1 MMNDELKQQIVSV
14 ESTIEN
20 IKYYLQN
27 ERLYLRSDI
36 ISFLEDGISRVEP
49 LLKYEEAGIKTLDQH
64 PSEYIK
70 FFKQKISEFQNYE
83 LFENI
88 RYAMSLSEYD
98 DETQEI
104 IDECIN
110 SENIFDKLSLAIIYS
125 KMGSD
130 YYEQSARLF
139 EEFLKT
145 NPSNPCLTTQQI
157 LFYFAKLHEDNH
169 KYLSSLDVYLK
180 LLKIV
185 PENPMIYKDVIRI
198 FNKMGKQDLAKE
210 ALMSAKR
217 TEFYK
222 TDRCFKMIIDEI

>member
-1 MMNDELKQQIVSV
+1 MALFIA
-14 ESTIEN
+14 
-20 IKYYLQN
+20 
-27 ERLYLRSDI
+27 RLSD
-36 ISFLEDGISRVEP
+36 
-49 LLKYEEAGIKTLDQH
+49 LLKKSLTLFGSNSKGKLIGFESNFIASTYNKT
-64 PSEYIK
+64 PPGWRG
-70 FFKQKISEFQNYE
+70 NY
-83 LFENI
+83 
-88 RYAMSLSEYD
+88 LS
-98 DETQEI
+98 
-104 IDECIN
+104 
-110 SENIFDKLSLAIIYS
+110 F
-125 KMGSD
+125 
-130 YYEQSARLF
+130 
-139 EEFLKT
+139 FLKT

-169 KYLSSLDVYLK
+169 KYSSSLDVYLK